1 MHAWPDPAHA
11 CTSRFKFKRGCSVL
25 EKVFPFLRW
34 FPPSRENLRADMIA
48 GITIAMILVPQ
59 SMAYASLA
67 GLPVVYGL
75 YASFLPVIV
84 ASLWGASRFLH
95 TGPVAMLSLMSAAA
109 IEPLASRGTDEFIEL
124 SMLLALLV
132 GVLRLALGLF
142 RMGVLINLASHPVI
156 LGFTNAAALIIGL
169 SLLNSFLGVP
179 MPRSESFLADL
190 WQVIHQ
196 VNAVHGP
203 TLVFGLGTLAALYWL
218 RARFP
223 KLPGVLIVVIAGTL
237 ISAGLGFEKIR
248 LVEPQ
253 QIADTTVRS
262 SFESLMADQAMLK
275 QIKAEQKRISDQL
288 QDTDAGDQNAY
299 NLQAQLLRLK
309 GEEKS
314 VKHSLYRKRIDTHQI
329 ALLPELQDDGQMLYR
344 VAEQTGPFTTVW
356 RWHGYSDGMFRLSGG
371 GAVVGAIP
379 SGLPSFSVPLM
390 DLRIMSD
397 LLAVAFIM
405 AMIGFME
412 ATSISR
418 ALAAKTREKLDPNQE
433 LIGQGLANIIG
444 SFFHSYVV
452 SGSFSRSAVAARVG
466 AKTGF
471 YAVVSA
477 FGVLLVM
484 MFLTD
489 YLYHLPKAV
498 LAAIVMSAVFGL
510 LDYKSMVHA
519 WKVRRNDGIVGLV
532 TFFTTLIMAPKL
544 ADGVLVGVACTI
556 LLFLAGTMKPRSE
569 VLGRRSNGS
578 LAGAATHDLAPLS
591 ENYVVMRFDA
601 SLVFINAAHFE
612 QAVLKSLSEFPR
624 ARAILII
631 GHGIN
636 RVDASG
642 EEKLRALARDLGAAG
657 ITLMLAGLKRQVR
670 EALERVRLQEVIG
683 EENIFSNRESA
694 LRALKQRYP
703 EEEPAQFA

>member
-1 MHAWPDPAHA
+1 
-11 CTSRFKFKRGCSVL
+11 VL
-25 EKVFPFLRW
+25 TKVFPFLRW
-34 FPPSRENLRADMIA
+34 FPPSAENLRADLIA

-109 IEPLASRGTDEFIEL
+109 IEPLASRGTDEFIQL
-124 SMLLALLV
+124 SLLLALLV

-179 MPRSESFLADL
+179 MPRSDIFLADL
-190 WQVIHQ
+190 WQVVAQFPLLH
-196 VNAVHGP
+196 AP
-203 TLVFGLGTLAALYWL
+203 TLLFGLGTLAVLHML

-223 KLPGVLIVVIAGTL
+223 RLPGVLIVVVAATL
-237 ISAGLGFEKIR
+237 ISSALDFEKVVTIA
-248 LVEPQ
+248 PQ
-253 QIADTTVRS
+253 QVTDASVRAK
-262 SFESLMADQAMLK
+262 FEKLMDEEARLK
-275 QIKAEQKRISDQL
+275 AVKTEQKAINDQL
-288 QDTDAGDQNAY
+288 AQLGATDRKAY
-299 NLQAQLLRLK
+299 TLQANILRLK
-309 GEEKS
+309 GEES
-314 VKHSLYRKRIDTHQI
+314 SLKHSLYRDRVETFSI
-329 ALLPELQDDGQMLYR
+329 ALVPELLGNGQASYV
-344 VAEQTGPFTTVW
+344 VAEDISPFTTVW
-356 RWHGYSDGMFRLSGG
+356 RWSGYTGDQIKLSGG
-371 GAVVGAIP
+371 GAVVGTIP
-379 SGLPSFSVPLM
+379 SGLPGFSVPIL
-390 DLRIMSD
+390 DLGIITT
-397 LLAVAFIM
+397 LLPVAFIM

-433 LIGQGLANIIG
+433 LIGQGLANIVG
-444 SFFHSYVV
+444 SFFQSYVV

-466 AKTGF
+466 ARTGF

-477 FGVLLVM
+477 LGVLLVIL
-484 MFLTD
+484 FFTD

-510 LDYKSMVHA
+510 IDFKSMLHA
-519 WKVRRNDGIVGLV
+519 WKVRRVDGIVGV
-532 TFFTTLIMAPKL
+532 TTFITTLILAPKL
-544 ADGVLVGVACTI
+544 ADGVLVGVAFTI

-569 VLGRRSNGS
+569 VLGRRADGS
-578 LAGAATHDLAPLS
+578 LAGAATHDLAPIS

-631 GHGIN
+631 GQGIN
-636 RVDASG
+636 RIDATG
-642 EEKLRALARDLGAAG
+642 EEKLRALTRDLQAAG
-657 ITLMLAGLKRQVR
+657 VTLLLSGLKKPVVQ
-670 EALERVRLQEVIG
+670 ALERANLEAVIG
-683 EENIFSNRESA
+683 KENIISNKEAA
-694 LRALKQRYP
+694 LRVLAQRYP
-703 EEEPAQFA
+703 EDEVKQVQVA

>member
-1 MHAWPDPAHA
+1 
-11 CTSRFKFKRGCSVL
+11 VL
-25 EKVFPFLRW
+25 EKIFPFLRW
-34 FPPSRENLRADMIA
+34 FPPSGETLRADVIA

-84 ASLWGASRFLH
+84 ASMWGASRFLH

-109 IEPLASRGTDEFIEL
+109 IEPLASRGSEEFIQL

-190 WQVIHQ
+190 LQVVQQ
-196 VNAVHGP
+196 VPSLHGP
-203 TLVFGLGTLAALYWL
+203 TLMFGLVTLGALYAL
-218 RARFP
+218 RAWLP
-223 KLPGVLIVVIAGTL
+223 KLPGVLIVVIASTL
-237 ISAGLGFEKIR
+237 ISAAIGFEKVE

-253 QIADTTVRS
+253 QIADETVRAR
-262 SFESLMADQAMLK
+262 FESQMAD
-275 QIKAEQKRISDQL
+275 EFQL
-288 QDTDAGDQNAY
+288 QKIKTAQKAITEQLAEIDANDQRSY
-299 NLQAQLLRLK
+299 DLQAGLLRLK
-309 GEEKS
+309 GEETS
-314 VKHSLYRKRIDTHQI
+314 LKHRLYRKRVDTHQI
-329 ALLPELQDDGQMLYR
+329 ALIPEPQTGGGVLYR
-344 VAEQTGPFTTVW
+344 VAEQAGPFTTVW
-356 RWHGYSDGMFRLSGG
+356 RWAGYSEDKFKLSGG
-371 GAVVGAIP
+371 GAVVSSIP
-379 SGLPSFSVPLM
+379 SGLPAFSVPML
-390 DLRIMSD
+390 DLGIISD
-397 LLAVAFIM
+397 LFAVAFIM

-418 ALAAKTREKLDPNQE
+418 ALAAKTREKLDSNQE
-433 LIGQGLANIIG
+433 LIGQGLANIVG
-444 SFFHSYVV
+444 SFFQSYVV

-466 AKTGF
+466 AQTGF

-510 LDYKSMVHA
+510 IDYKSMVHA
-519 WKVRRNDGIVGLV
+519 WKVRRTDGIVGVV
-532 TFFTTLIMAPKL
+532 TFITTLIMAPKL
-544 ADGVLVGVACTI
+544 ADGVLVGVAFTI
-556 LLFLAGTMKPRSE
+556 LMFLAGTMKPRSE
-569 VLGRRSNGS
+569 VLGRKADGS
-578 LAGAATHDLAPLS
+578 LGGAASHDLVPIS
-591 ENYVVMRFDA
+591 ENFVVMRFDA

-612 QAVLKSLSEFPR
+612 QAVLKSLSEFPQ
-624 ARAILII
+624 AKAILII
-631 GHGIN
+631 GQSIN
-636 RVDASG
+636 RVDATG
-642 EEKLRALARDLGAAG
+642 EEKLRALTRDLKAAG
-657 ITLMLAGLKRQVR
+657 ITLMLAGLKKQVR
-670 EALERVRLQEVIG
+670 EALERADLQKVIG
-683 EENIFSNRESA
+683 EENIFGNKET
-694 LRALKQRYP
+694 ALKIIAQRYP
-703 EEEPAQFA
+703 QSEARQVT